1 MPMNNMMQSGITG
14 LDSPAP
20 GLPAMPLPAVS
31 LPAVSPSN
39 RSGTRRA
46 AALKAA
52 AWSSAAVFAG
62 LLAAGCATNS
72 ESALPLTPGR
82 FLTHS
87 VDNSSINNPVDK
99 PGAIQYDAYRVQTEQ
114 GSPPPVEVGQTVRE
128 SVKSPDAEARQ
139 EAANLAGQPAQPG
152 EHGPATAPTTRD
164 AQAYGWLLN
173 GCVLEEINGTA
184 IFSDKVISAI
194 QKPLV
199 AEAKKGDEYRFRSI
213 ASNLYE
219 NQIHVYERDELEYA
233 SAQKALEAEDEQTA
247 RGMTMQWRQK
257 KVTEA
262 GGSLELARRRA
273 AADGWDFDKQV
284 EQQYRL
290 HLVQIYYQ
298 KRIIPLIQVTAADLR
313 TYYDLH
319 KDTEFTTHG
328 QARFRVI
335 KIDPK
340 DHLGREDALNIAQE
354 VRKEAATEDFA
365 ALAKKMNDD
374 PAWQATGGV
383 VGDRDGYVQKGAFR
397 VQEVEE
403 AVWKLRPG
411 EVSDIISANK
421 CFYIAKLEQ
430 LTEDKVEDFDSEQVQ
445 DKIRDQLRS
454 QQFTALREKH
464 VGELM
469 KDAIT
474 RRNDDAIRETLASII
489 EQYPMW
495 KEAR

>member
-1 MPMNNMMQSGITG
+1 MNNTMPTEKTG
-14 LDSPAP
+14 LAAPAT
-20 GLPAMPLPAVS
+20 S
-31 LPAVSPSN
+31 LPALTHLN
-39 RSGTRRA
+39 QWEARRSAASKAVACA
-46 AALKAA
+46 AATVL
-52 AWSSAAVFAG
+52 AG
-62 LLAAGCATNS
+62 LLAAGCGSNS
-72 ESALPLTPGR
+72 QPTLPLTPGS

-87 VDNSSINNPVDK
+87 IDTSSINNPVDQG
-99 PGAIQYDAYRVQTEQ
+99 GAIPYDTYRVQPPPVQ
-114 GSPPPVEVGQTVRE
+114 GSLPPVEVGRTVRE
-128 SVKSPDAEARQ
+128 LVKSPDAEARQ
-139 EAANLAGQPAQPG
+139 EAANLSGQPPQPG
-152 EHGPATAPTTRD
+152 EAAPAVPTTRE
-164 AQAYGWLLN
+164 AEAYGWLLN

-184 IFSDKVISAI
+184 IFSDKVVSAI

-199 AEAKKGDEYRFRSI
+199 AEAKKGGEPRFRSI
-213 ASNLYE
+213 AASLYE

-257 KVTEA
+257 KITEA
-262 GGSLELARRRA
+262 GGSLELAHRRA

-313 TYYDLH
+313 AYYDQH

-328 QARFRVI
+328 QARFRLI
-335 KIDPK
+335 KIDPVA
-340 DHLGREDALNIAQE
+340 HLGREDAFNVAKD
-354 VRKEAATEDFA
+354 VRNKAATEDFA
-365 ALAKKMNDD
+365 ELAKTYNDE
-374 PAWQATGGV
+374 PAWKASAGA
-383 VGDRDGYVQKGAFR
+383 VGDKDGFVQKGAFR
-397 VQEVEE
+397 VHDVED
-403 AVWKLRPG
+403 AVWKVHPG
-411 EVSDIISANK
+411 QVSDIIQADG

-430 LTEDKVEDFDSEQVQ
+430 LSEDKVEDFDSEKVQ

-454 QQFTALREKH
+454 AQFTALREKH

-474 RRNDDAIRETLASII
+474 RRNDDAIRETLVSII

-495 KEAR
+495 RDAK